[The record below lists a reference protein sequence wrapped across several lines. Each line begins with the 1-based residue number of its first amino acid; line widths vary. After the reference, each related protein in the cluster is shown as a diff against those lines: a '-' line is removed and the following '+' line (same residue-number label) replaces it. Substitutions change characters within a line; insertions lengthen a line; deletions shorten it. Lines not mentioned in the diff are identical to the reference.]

1 MTRDEIIDVLIEERI
16 SYWVFAR
23 CYEDLEDVLF
33 DGWKG
38 FNDYTDDELA
48 ECLYNVEESN
58 FDDETEAKIKE
69 EKLKI
74 EQSGLLE
81 KINERWLNSF
91 KSLGK
96 DVEEVKK

>member
-1 MTRDEIIDVLIEERI
+1 MTRNEIIDVLIQERI

-48 ECLYNVEESN
+48 E
-58 FDDETEAKIKE
+58 
-69 EKLKI
+69 
-74 EQSGLLE
+74 
-81 KINERWLNSF
+81 
-91 KSLGK
+91 
-96 DVEEVKK
+96 EEVKK